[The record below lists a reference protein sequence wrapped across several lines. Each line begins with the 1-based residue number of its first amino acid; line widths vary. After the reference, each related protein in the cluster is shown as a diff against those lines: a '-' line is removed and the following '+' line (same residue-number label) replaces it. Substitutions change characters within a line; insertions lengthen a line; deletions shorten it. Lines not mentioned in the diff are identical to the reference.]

1 MVASV
6 SKTEGPRFESWLP
19 RFVVISYVLFFIAGL
34 GFGYAA
40 AGGWRWLPLALP
52 LLLALFTALKDGV
65 DGVLVVRLLIA
76 LVVTVVGVIAGTML
90 SGDQPGERPQPG
102 WR

>member
-1 MVASV
+1 MVV
-6 SKTEGPRFESWLP
+6 
-19 RFVVISYVLFFIAGL
+19 SYVLFLIAGL

-40 AGGWRWLPLALP
+40 VGRWRWLPLALP

-65 DGVLVVRLLIA
+65 DGVLAVRLLIA
-76 LVVTVVGVIAGTML
+76 LIVTVVGVIAGTML
-90 SGDQPGERPQPG
+90 GDGDQPPQRAEPG

>member
-1 MVASV
+1 MVV
-6 SKTEGPRFESWLP
+6 
-19 RFVVISYVLFFIAGL
+19 SYVLFFVAGL

-40 AGGWRWLPLALP
+40 AGAWRWLPLALP
-52 LLLALFTALKDGV
+52 LLLALYTVLKDGV

-76 LVVTVVGVIAGTML
+76 LAVTVVGVIAGTML
-90 SGDQPGERPQPG
+90 AGDQPRERPQPG

>member
-1 MVASV
+1 MVV
-6 SKTEGPRFESWLP
+6 
-19 RFVVISYVLFFIAGL
+19 SYVLFFVAGL

-40 AGGWRWLPLALP
+40 LGAWRWLPLALP
-52 LLLALFTALKDGV
+52 LLLALYTALGDGV

-76 LVVTVVGVIAGTML
+76 VIVTVVGIIAGTML
-90 SGDQPGERPQPG
+90 SGDEPRERAQPG

>member
-1 MVASV
+1 MVV
-6 SKTEGPRFESWLP
+6 
-19 RFVVISYVLFFIAGL
+19 SYVLFFIAGL

-40 AGGWRWLPLALP
+40 HGAWRWLPLALP

-65 DGVLVVRLLIA
+65 DGVLLVRLLIA
-76 LVVTVVGVIAGTML
+76 VIVTVVGVIAGTML
-90 SGDQPGERPQPG
+90 AGDEPRERPQPG

>member
-1 MVASV
+1 MVV
-6 SKTEGPRFESWLP
+6 
-19 RFVVISYVLFFIAGL
+19 SYVLFFVAGL

-40 AGGWRWLPLALP
+40 AGRWRWLPIAFP
-52 LLLALFTALKDGV
+52 LLLALFTVLKDGG

-76 LVVTVVGVIAGTML
+76 LIVTAAGVIAGAMR
-90 SGDQPGERPQPG
+90 SPEEQPKRAEPG

>member
-1 MVASV
+1 MVV
-6 SKTEGPRFESWLP
+6 
-19 RFVVISYVLFFIAGL
+19 SYVLFFVAGL

-40 AGGWRWLPLALP
+40 VGGWRWLPLALP
-52 LLLALFTALKDGV
+52 VLLALYTVLKAGA

-76 LVVTVVGVIAGTML
+76 LAVTVVGVIAGTML
-90 SGDQPGERPQPG
+90 AGDQPRERPQPG

>member
-1 MVASV
+1 MVV
-6 SKTEGPRFESWLP
+6 
-19 RFVVISYVLFFIAGL
+19 SYVLFFVAGL

-40 AGGWRWLPLALP
+40 DAGWRWLPLALP
-52 LLLALFTALKDGV
+52 LVLALFTVLKDGI

-90 SGDQPGERPQPG
+90 AGDQPRERAQPG

>member
-1 MVASV
+1 MVV
-6 SKTEGPRFESWLP
+6 
-19 RFVVISYVLFFIAGL
+19 SYVLFFVAGL

-40 AGGWRWLPLALP
+40 AGRWKWLPIAFP
-52 LLLALFTALKDGV
+52 LLLALFTVLKDGG

-76 LVVTVVGVIAGTML
+76 LIVTAVGVIAGTMFAPEE
-90 SGDQPGERPQPG
+90 QPKRAEPG

>member
-1 MVASV
+1 MVV
-6 SKTEGPRFESWLP
+6 SYF
-19 RFVVISYVLFFIAGL
+19 LFFVAGL

-40 AGGWRWLPLALP
+40 VGAWRWLPLALP

-76 LVVTVVGVIAGTML
+76 LAVTVVGVIAGTRL
-90 SGDQPGERPQPG
+90 AGDQPRERPQPG

>member
-1 MVASV
+1 MVV
-6 SKTEGPRFESWLP
+6 SF
-19 RFVVISYVLFFIAGL
+19 VLFFFAGL

-40 AGGWRWLPLALP
+40 AGRWRWLPIAFP
-52 LLLALFTALKDGV
+52 VVLALFTVLQDGA

-76 LVVTVVGVIAGTML
+76 LIVTAVGVIAGTML
-90 SGDQPGERPQPG
+90 APEEEPRRAEPG